1 MEDERKN
8 GSEFLVTVPFDTKK
22 WLSCTVNQFPTLAKE
37 SLRNTTEQQSGL
49 ETNFEPNFLLL
60 MYLFKSQ

>member
-37 SLRNTTEQQSGL
+37 SLRNTTEQLSGL
-49 ETNFEPNFLLL
+49 ETHFEPNFLLL